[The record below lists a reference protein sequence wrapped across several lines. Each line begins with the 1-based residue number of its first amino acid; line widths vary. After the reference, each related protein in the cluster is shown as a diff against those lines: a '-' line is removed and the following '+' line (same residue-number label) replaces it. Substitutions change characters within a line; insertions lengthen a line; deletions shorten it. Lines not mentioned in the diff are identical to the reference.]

1 MNMKRHIVYT
11 ISGVII
17 ICAVIF
23 GILYVQN
30 QDQQQISEQG
40 TINGLKNMSTLQLS
54 SSGFEQNATIPKKY
68 TCQGEGVNP
77 PLSISGIPEGT
88 KTFALIMDDPDAP
101 MGVWD
106 HWVMWNIAPDTA
118 SIAENSVPG
127 SAVLGSNSSGKN
139 EYQGPCP
146 PSGTHRYRF
155 SVYAVSDILSLKPGS
170 TKAELLNALTG
181 KILAQY
187 TLVGLYQKS

>member
-1 MNMKRHIVYT
+1 MDRRVLI
-11 ISGVII
+11 IIGGVIVVS
-17 ICAVIF
+17 AVAT
-23 GILYVQN
+23 GALLMQPREERLVPE
-30 QDQQQISEQG
+30 QQK
-40 TINGLKNMSTLQLS
+40 INRSNTMSTLQLS
-54 SSGFEQNATIPKKY
+54 SSAFEQNATIPKKY

-77 PLSISGIPEGT
+77 PLSISGAPEGT
-88 KTFALIMDDPDAP
+88 KTLALIMDDPDAP

-106 HWVMWNIAPDTA
+106 HWVMWNILPDIT

-127 SAVLGSNSSGKN
+127 GAVLGSNSSGKN

-155 SVYAVSDILSLKPGS
+155 SVYAVFDILSLKPGS

-181 KILAQY
+181 GILGQY